1 MKNFKK
7 MLICVLAL
15 LVFAGCSKPK
25 EKASE
30 NSTQKEETK
39 EETKEEA
46 KKDEEKTEE
55 EKKMDE
61 YAKNAVKVQK
71 EGSTF
76 EKNEKEWPFN
86 QTETSVLTFGYDFN
100 NSDDVIEGKY
110 LVTVDIELPNDTLMY
125 NSTDLLKKSK
135 HELGRDD
142 IDDSKGKDDA
152 VTVKDVASVIKPD
165 EYIYSPATGGL
176 PSDMF
181 FTGDNK
187 LNAKVDCGIFI
198 RRTKDKNAYDTYL
211 ADCAEEMKK
220 EKQWVL
226 AHVVENGEHR
236 ASIYYKAY
244 NEVNPKVRTD
254 TRFYFA
260 YEIDDIATLH
270 LEFEYQLLPTGLYHD
285 RGKTRHLTEQ
295 DMIEIGKQVIKTIKS
310 TSTTKVDYK

>member
-15 LVFAGCSKPK
+15 SVFAGCSKPK

-100 NSDDVIEGKY
+100 NSKDVIEGKY

-125 NSTDLLKKSK
+125 NSTNILKKSK
-135 HELGRDD
+135 HEETRKL

-152 VTVKDVASVIKPD
+152 VTMKDVASVIKSD
-165 EYIYSPATGGL
+165 EYVHSPSRAAL
-176 PSDMF
+176 AEHSF
-181 FTGDNK
+181 FTGNEK
-187 LNAKVDCGIFI
+187 LNVKVDHGIFI
-198 RRTKDKNAYDTYL
+198 NRTKDKNAYDTYL
-211 ADCAEEMKK
+211 ADCAKQMKK

-226 AHVVENGEHR
+226 AHVVESGEHR
-236 ASIYYKAY
+236 ASIYYQAY
-244 NEVNPKVRTD
+244 NKTIPTERTD
-254 TRFYFA
+254 SHFYFE
-260 YEIDDIATLH
+260 YEIDDIATLKF
-270 LEFEYQLLPTGLYHD
+270 EFWYNLLPTGLYHD

>member
-7 MLICVLAL
+7 VLICGLAL
-15 LVFAGCSKPK
+15 LAFASCSKPK

-61 YAKNAVKVQK
+61 YAKKAVKVQK
-71 EGSTF
+71 EGSIF

-100 NSDDVIEGKY
+100 HSDDVIDGKY
-110 LVTVDIELPNDTLMY
+110 LVTVDIELPNDTLMD
-125 NSTDLLKKSK
+125 NSTSFLKKSK
-135 HELGRDD
+135 HEVTRKLL
-142 IDDSKGKDDA
+142 DDSKGKDDA
-152 VTVKDVASVIKPD
+152 VTVKDIASVIKSD
-165 EYIYSPATGGL
+165 EYIYSPVEGGL
-176 PSDMF
+176 AAHSF
-181 FTGDNK
+181 FTGNEK
-187 LNAKVDCGIFI
+187 LNAKVDRGIFI

-211 ADCAEEMKK
+211 ADCAKQMKK

-226 AHVVENGEHR
+226 AHVVESGEHR
-236 ASIYYKAY
+236 ASIYYQAY
-244 NEVNPKVRTD
+244 NKTIPTERTD
-254 TRFYFA
+254 SHFYFE
-260 YEIDDIATLH
+260 YEIDDIATLKF
-270 LEFEYQLLPTGLYHD
+270 EFWYRLLPTGLYHD